1 MFSRRQA
8 VVFARIRYFA
18 KNECSYWLV
27 FNILKICSCSFVFA
41 NMRVK
46 LEHVR
51 VSLVFVCLL
60 LKYERN
66 KGSINSFVVISN
78 LET

>member
-18 KNECSYWLV
+18 KNECSYWFV
-27 FNILKICSCSFVFA
+27 FNSFKTYSCLFVFA

-46 LEHVR
+46 LERVR
-51 VSLVFVCLL
+51 VSSVFVCLL

-66 KGSINSFVVISN
+66 KGSINGFVVIGN
-78 LET
+78 LKT